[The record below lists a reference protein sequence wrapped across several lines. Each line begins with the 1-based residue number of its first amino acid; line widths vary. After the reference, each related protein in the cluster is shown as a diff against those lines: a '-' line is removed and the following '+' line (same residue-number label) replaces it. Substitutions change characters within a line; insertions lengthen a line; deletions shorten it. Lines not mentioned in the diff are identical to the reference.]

1 MKALILA
8 GGYGT
13 RLHPLTLRTAK
24 CVLPVGDKPN
34 IAHIIEKLKSAGID
48 EIILSFNTNQER
60 FQRFLGDGSKFGV
73 KITYVMERTTD
84 DSNKLG
90 AVGAIKYVV
99 DKAGL
104 DDYLVIGAD
113 NYFEGLD
120 INKLLDFHRNG
131 GANVTLGLY
140 YVEDEHMV
148 ERLGIA
154 VIKGNRIIGFQEKPK
169 IEEAKSRLASI
180 LVYAIS
186 RTFLE
191 KSLPAYLK
199 DMAAH
204 NKKPD
209 NPGEMWSYF
218 VQKLKINGFIFKG
231 YWTDIG
237 SNMTYYIDANAKA
250 LAGIKHRIA
259 KSAKIGEGA
268 RLSETG
274 LVIGENTI
282 IEDGATIRGPVI
294 IGDNCVVKSGSVI
307 GPNTIMLNN
316 TMIGERSTIDGSILF
331 DGVRVG
337 SGVKIKRA
345 IVDGEV
351 HIENNAKVEQ
361 HAIMGH
367 GSKLCEGA
375 KLSFESRVWPGIS
388 ISKNSIVS
396 GSVMGSND
404 FINSCYWEQ

>member
-24 CVLPVGDKPN
+24 CVLPVGGKPN
-34 IAHIIEKLKSAGID
+34 IVHIIEKLKAADIED
-48 EIILSFNTNQER
+48 IILSFNTNQNR

-99 DKAGL
+99 DKVGL

-120 INKLLDFHRNG
+120 INKLLSFHKKKG
-131 GANVTLGLY
+131 VDVTLGLY

-154 VIKGNRIIGFQEKPK
+154 ITDGDRIVGFQEKPK
-169 IEEAKSRLASI
+169 IEDAKSRLGSI
-180 LVYAIS
+180 LVYAIR

-191 KSLPAYLK
+191 RSLPAYLK
-199 DMAAH
+199 EMAAH

-209 NPGEMWSYF
+209 NPGEMWAHF
-218 VQKLKINGFIFKG
+218 VQKMKINGFIFKG

-237 SNMTYYIDANAKA
+237 SNITYYIDANAKA

-259 KSAKIGEGA
+259 KSAKVGEGA

-274 LVIGENTI
+274 LIIGENTI

-307 GPNTIMLNN
+307 GPNTVMLNN
-316 TMIGERSTIDGSILF
+316 TIIGERSTIDSSILF
-331 DGVRVG
+331 DRVRVG

-351 HIENNAKVEQ
+351 HIGDNAKVEQ
-361 HAIMGH
+361 HSIMGH

-388 ISKNSIVS
+388 VSKNSIVS
-396 GSVMGSND
+396 GSVTGGND